1 MESPSGR
8 QAATNV
14 TSKLTGSSP
23 PLTHALNSRGYP
35 QQYERLG
42 VLGKGIDIRHIRAG
56 NVTSESMTLSFDLL
70 GNALVSGLLLGGFY
84 AAVTIGVS
92 ISFGML
98 DIVNIAHPAFVIL
111 GSYTAYVANSVFG
124 MDPIISSIVLVPAY
138 YLAGVAIYCV
148 YDVSFERRG
157 DTSIRGLAFF
167 FGILFITEVTLV
179 LVFGVD
185 YRLVDTPYVGPS
197 LHIGVIDLPLRLLIP
212 CLVSLALIGTLQLF
226 MSYTFIGR
234 AVQAVAQD
242 PVALRLMAVD
252 PNRIKRIAFGLS
264 IASASIA
271 GAILIII
278 QPVEPSIGRD
288 YIGRIFAICVMGG
301 LGSFGGTVVAAMI
314 LGIMESLT
322 STFYGPSW
330 SPAVAFGFLLITLA
344 VLPSGLFGRR

>member
-1 MESPSGR
+1 M
-8 QAATNV
+8 
-14 TSKLTGSSP
+14 
-23 PLTHALNSRGYP
+23 
-35 QQYERLG
+35 
-42 VLGKGIDIRHIRAG
+42 D
-56 NVTSESMTLSFDLL
+56 LSFDLL

-98 DIVNIAHPAFVIL
+98 DIVNIAHPAFIIL
-111 GSYTAYVANSVFG
+111 GSYTAYIANSLLG
-124 MDPIISSIVLVPAY
+124 LDPILTSIVLTPAF
-138 YLAGVAIYCV
+138 YLLGVAIYHV
-148 YDVSFERRG
+148 YDVAFERRG
-157 DTSIRGLAFF
+157 DASMRGLAFF
-167 FGILFITEVTLV
+167 FGILFITEVGLV

-185 YRLVDTPYVGPS
+185 YRLVDAVYIGAS
-197 LHIGVIDLPLRLLIP
+197 LHLGVVDLPLRLLVP
-212 CLVSLALIGTLQLF
+212 CLVSLAMIGVLQLF
-226 MSYTFIGR
+226 MSYTFVGR

-242 PVALRLMAVD
+242 PMALRLMAAD
-252 PNRIKRIAFGLS
+252 PSRIKRVAFGLS

-301 LGSFGGTVVAAMI
+301 LGSFSGTILAAII

-330 SPAVAFGFLLITLA
+330 SPAVGFGFLLITLA
-344 VLPSGLFGRR
+344 VRPAGLFGRR